1 MRLTIIVL
9 ITVLVVGT
17 IVISFGY
24 LTNQNYVQIIEKSDP
39 YEKLQNYKEELEK
52 INQYNQQLL
61 SELESKMTNSDDV
74 NLEQLNQEIEVLK
87 RVINDNKAELEQVI
101 KKLSTTES
109 KPYYHLISA
118 SLFWNICI

>member
-9 ITVLVVGT
+9 IAVLVVGT

-24 LTNQNYVQIIEKSDP
+24 LTNQTYVQIIEKSDP

-61 SELESKMTNSDDV
+61 SELEAKMTNSDDV
-74 NLEQLNQEIEVLK
+74 NLEQLKQEIEVLK

-109 KPYYHLISA
+109 KP
-118 SLFWNICI
+118 

>member
-9 ITVLVVGT
+9 ITILAIGT

-24 LTNQNYVQIIEKSDP
+24 LTNQKYVQTIEKYDP

-52 INQYNQQLL
+52 INQYNLQLL
-61 SELESKMTNSDDV
+61 SELEGKVTNFDDTH
-74 NLEQLNQEIEVLK
+74 LEKLNQEIEVLK

-101 KKLSTTES
+101 KKLSTMES
-109 KPYYHLISA
+109 KP
-118 SLFWNICI
+118 

>member
-1 MRLTIIVL
+1 MKLTIIVF
-9 ITVLVVGT
+9 ITILAIAT

-24 LTNQNYVQIIEKSDP
+24 LTNQKYVQTTEKYDP

-52 INQYNQQLL
+52 INQYNLQLL
-61 SELESKMTNSDDV
+61 SELEGKVTNSDDTH
-74 NLEQLNQEIEVLK
+74 LEKLNQEIEVLK

-101 KKLSTTES
+101 KKLSTMES

>member
-9 ITVLVVGT
+9 ITILVIGT

-24 LTNQNYVQIIEKSDP
+24 ITNQKYVQVIEKSDP

-61 SELESKMTNSDDV
+61 SELEGKITNSD
-74 NLEQLNQEIEVLK
+74 NTHLEQLNQEIEVLK
-87 RVINDNKAELEQVI
+87 RVINDNKAELEQVVA
-101 KKLSTTES
+101 KLSAMES
-109 KPYYHLISA
+109 KP
-118 SLFWNICI
+118 

>member
-9 ITVLVVGT
+9 ITVLIIGT

-24 LTNQNYVQIIEKSDP
+24 LTNQNYVQIIEKSNP

-61 SELESKMTNSDDV
+61 SELEAKMANSDV
-74 NLEQLNQEIEVLK
+74 HLEQLNQEIEVLK

-101 KKLSTTES
+101 KKLSTIES
-109 KPYYHLISA
+109 KP
-118 SLFWNICI
+118 

>member
-9 ITVLVVGT
+9 ITILVIGT

-24 LTNQNYVQIIEKSDP
+24 ITNQKYVQVIEKSDP

-61 SELESKMTNSDDV
+61 SELEGKITNSD
-74 NLEQLNQEIEVLK
+74 NTHLEQLNQDIEVLK
-87 RVINDNKAELEQVI
+87 RVINDNKAELEQVVA
-101 KKLSTTES
+101 KLSVMES
-109 KPYYHLISA
+109 KP
-118 SLFWNICI
+118 

>member
-9 ITVLVVGT
+9 ITILVIGT

-24 LTNQNYVQIIEKSDP
+24 ITNQKYVQVIEKSDP

-61 SELESKMTNSDDV
+61 SELEGKITNSD
-74 NLEQLNQEIEVLK
+74 NAHLEQLNQEIEVLK
-87 RVINDNKAELEQVI
+87 RVINDNKVEFEQVVA
-101 KKLSTTES
+101 KLSAMES
-109 KPYYHLISA
+109 KP
-118 SLFWNICI
+118 